1 MRVLNEYKDMI
12 HDTKHD
18 LQRHLAQISQKLES
32 LAQRDQNRNPDADA
46 SIQRMENEKSSTE
59 RCIEYLNGLLRQ
71 INAASFQV
79 VGEAE
84 PLTGQS
90 TEAPSISPQNMA
102 YPDAFTLALFK
113 GFSTRISEALDHL
126 TDHRQAEL
134 QKSSAQDLQSVNEA
148 NLDRERLQGEASSIQ
163 QRLAFFEGAS
173 DRASQAKVH
182 VVEDVSVGDNSSQVC
197 ISTLGDLFNIKTV
210 RAGDGS
216 FQFFGSTSEAGLNEI
231 LRAQDQH
238 RRAMEV
244 DRGRDRYK
252 DRDKDK
258 DGDGDGDGQSTPA
271 YTTPGTSGASCL

>member
-18 LQRHLAQISQKLES
+18 LERHLAQISQKLES
-32 LAQRDQNRNPDADA
+32 LAQRDQKRNLDADA
-46 SIQRMENEKSSTE
+46 NVQRMKNEKSSTE
-59 RCIEYLNGLLRQ
+59 RCIEYCNGLLGQ

-84 PLTGQS
+84 PLPGQS
-90 TEAPSISPQNMA
+90 TEALSISPQNMA

-113 GFSTRISEALDHL
+113 GLSTRISEALNHL

-134 QKSSAQDLQSVNEA
+134 QKSSAQDPQSVNEA

-182 VVEDVSVGDNSSQVC
+182 VLEDISVGENGSQVC
-197 ISTLGDLFNIKTV
+197 ISTLGDLFNVKTAK
-210 RAGDGS
+210 AGDGS
-216 FQFFGSTSEAGLNEI
+216 FQFFGSTSEAGLSEI
-231 LRAQDQH
+231 LRAQDRH
-238 RRAMEV
+238 RRAMKV
-244 DRGRDRYK
+244 DRGRDR
-252 DRDKDK
+252 DRDRDR
-258 DGDGDGDGQSTPA
+258 DGNGDGNGDRQSTPA
-271 YTTPGTSGASCL
+271 YKTPGTSGASCL